1 MYNVEENWGEWM
13 KSKLSLTLP
22 LFFVPIIH
30 QKKKKQ
36 FVGLLIKKK
45 FLKQLKLKKKKRLK
59 QSNVATKLN

>member
-1 MYNVEENWGEWM
+1 MYNVEGNWGEWM

-30 QKKKKQ
+30 QKKKQ

-45 FLKQLKLKKKKRLK
+45 VFEAIKIKIKKNRLK

>member
-1 MYNVEENWGEWM
+1 M

-30 QKKKKQ
+30 QKKKAICWIINQKKV
-36 FVGLLIKKK
+36 FEAIKIKRK
-45 FLKQLKLKKKKRLK
+45 KKKKRLK

>member
-30 QKKKKQ
+30 QKKKKKQ

-45 FLKQLKLKKKKRLK
+45 FLKQLKLKKKKDW
-59 QSNVATKLN
+59 SNQMLQQN

>member
-1 MYNVEENWGEWM
+1 M

-30 QKKKKQ
+30 QKKKNQ

-45 FLKQLKLKKKKRLK
+45 FLKQLKLKEKRKKRLK
-59 QSNVATKLN
+59 QSNVAIKLN